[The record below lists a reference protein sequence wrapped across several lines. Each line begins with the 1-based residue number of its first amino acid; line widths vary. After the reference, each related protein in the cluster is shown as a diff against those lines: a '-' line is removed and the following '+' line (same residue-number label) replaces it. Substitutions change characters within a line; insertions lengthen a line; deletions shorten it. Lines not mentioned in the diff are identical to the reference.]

1 VGLLDTLLG
10 RTKPVKAN
18 LDQLFALS
26 GAAITLQA
34 ATGLVPSGRAGVC
47 AKPPTGP
54 SFAQMQ
60 RDIDA
65 LLSVD
70 GSPGGAP
77 TSPAPDASAS
87 AASTPPTVPTS
98 TTPPTPDG
106 VGALAPFDDGSGTAA
121 AADLTV
127 RHQTDGFG
135 YSWVVVDG
143 GTLEDLVTRVHMV
156 HSSLEDA
163 GWGTQ
168 LLCSVFGFHPGPD
181 PGTDPIDTALFIVYL
196 AKRGTFYPFAPTGRQ
211 RRDSELELRVR
222 SVLGAD
228 LPIESDLTRWFP
240 LWDLPVA

>member
-1 VGLLDTLLG
+1 MGLLDTLLG
-10 RTKPVKAN
+10 RTKPVKPN

-26 GAAITLQA
+26 GAALTLQA
-34 ATGLVPSGRAGVC
+34 STGLVPSGRAGVC

-54 SFAQMQ
+54 SFSQMQ
-60 RDIDA
+60 RDIDQ

-70 GSPGGAP
+70 GSAGDQGPAGAAGP
-77 TSPAPDASAS
+77 EGSPAPAADAAGS
-87 AASTPPTVPTS
+87 
-98 TTPPTPDG
+98 
-106 VGALAPFDDGSGTAA
+106 ALAPFDDGSGTAA

-127 RHQTDGFG
+127 RHQTDSFG

-168 LLCSVFGFHPGPD
+168 LLCSVFGFRPGLDPGPD
-181 PGTDPIDTALFIVYL
+181 AVQRPLFIVYL
-196 AKRGTFYPFAPTGRQ
+196 AKRGSFYPFAPTGAQ
-211 RRDSELELRVR
+211 QRDSELELRVR

-228 LPIESDLTRWFP
+228 LPIEPDLSRWFP
-240 LWDLPVA
+240 MWDLPVA

>member
-10 RTKPVKAN
+10 RTKPVKPN

-26 GAAITLQA
+26 GAALTLQV

-65 LLSVD
+65 LLAVG
-70 GSPGGAP
+70 GSPPSAGSGPDADAGSGPGGA
-77 TSPAPDASAS
+77 
-87 AASTPPTVPTS
+87 
-98 TTPPTPDG
+98 
-106 VGALAPFDDGSGTAA
+106 ALTPFDDGSGTAA
-121 AADLTV
+121 ASDLTV
-127 RHQTDGFG
+127 RHQTDSFG

-163 GWGTQ
+163 GWGPQ
-168 LLCSVFGFHPGPD
+168 LLCSVFGFEPGADPGPD
-181 PGTDPIDTALFIVYL
+181 AVTQPLFLVYL
-196 AKRGTFYPFAPTGRQ
+196 AKRGHFYPFAPSGRQ
-211 RRDSELELRVR
+211 QRDSELELRVR
-222 SVLGAD
+222 SILGAD
-228 LPIESDLTRWFP
+228 LPVEPDLSRWFP
-240 LWDLPVA
+240 LWDLPV